1 MALYLQVTEQ
11 ELKHGLTKKLNG
23 TMDIPQLSVE
33 SATHPQE
40 KSVFRLGVSREA
52 TRRRLSL

>member
-1 MALYLQVTEQ
+1 MALYLQVKEQ

-33 SATHPQE
+33 SATTRSLTRGDTS
-40 KSVFRLGVSREA
+40 SVVVIEV
-52 TRRRLSL
+52 